1 MYMYSLHPSI
11 LPFSPPLPPQ
21 CMIGVVPL
29 GTGNDMARV
38 LGWGAQCHD
47 EEKIPTILSEME
59 QSSFKLMD
67 RWSIQYSPEADL
79 DISSMISAITV
90 SLNWLG
96 NYVTMHKMLTC

>member
-1 MYMYSLHPSI
+1 
-11 LPFSPPLPPQ
+11 
-21 CMIGVVPL
+21 MIGVVPL

-79 DISSMISAITV
+79 DISSMIAAITV
-90 SLNWLG
+90 SPLG
-96 NYVTMHKMLTC
+96 RAAIHILYK

>member
-1 MYMYSLHPSI
+1 
-11 LPFSPPLPPQ
+11 
-21 CMIGVVPL
+21 MIGVVPL

-67 RWSIQYSPEADL
+67 RWSIQYSTEADL

-90 SLNWLG
+90 SQGDSYCTYIHPGGALELVRFI
-96 NYVTMHKMLTC
+96 YRMTFTLVAPTQCIVV